1 MNASDSPASIY
12 ANMQAAVDIVGT
24 SPHPSNKIAATIA
37 GPGFAISRTNH
48 WPEIIA
54 QKIGTGV
61 DIGNSSGTI
70 HAETACILDAA
81 AQGHATKGASIFIT
95 DPPCPNCMKNMAEA
109 GIAKLYID
117 HKGFDKDW
125 ARRRGESFET
135 MSMRIAAKA
144 GMDVYV
150 IYRKEQK
157 FEIISQHPPGY
168 KPAIENP
175 AIIVPLSSSPR
186 TRGSLAQN
194 DKIPGQAGDDA
205 LWNELINDASA
216 ESENEPFVLAL
227 GQNKE
232 GKDVSVL
239 IYRHPTIGYTYETM
253 ESKDEKYSFILQPLG
268 RILMVAAREGI
279 KLNNDYIYSSRV
291 PTSRELVNFIGAGLN
306 SLKIGDNSACR
317 DKHGIIAKNMLKNA
331 EILNTI

>member
-1 MNASDSPASIY
+1 MNASDSAATIY
-12 ANMQAAVDIVGT
+12 THMQAAVDIVGT

-48 WPEIIA
+48 WPQIIA
-54 QKIGTGV
+54 QKIGTDV
-61 DIGNSSGTI
+61 EIGNSSGTI
-70 HAETACILDAA
+70 HAETACILETA

-95 DPPCPNCMKNMAEA
+95 DPPCPNCMKNMAES

-125 ARRRGESFET
+125 AKRRGDSFET

-157 FEIISQHPPGY
+157 FEVISQHPPGY
-168 KPAIENP
+168 KPANENP
-175 AIIVPLSSSPR
+175 AIIGKSDESFERL
-186 TRGSLAQN
+186 
-194 DKIPGQAGDDA
+194 IEQANQDNMD
-205 LWNELINDASA
+205 
-216 ESENEPFVLAL
+216 EPFVLAL
-227 GQNKE
+227 AHNKTGE
-232 GKDVSVL
+232 TLSVL
-239 IYRHPTIGYTYETM
+239 IYRHPTIGYTYETL
-253 ESKDEKYSFILQPLG
+253 ENKDDKYSFILQPLG
-268 RILMVAAREGI
+268 RLLMVAAREGI

-306 SLKIGDNSACR
+306 TLKIGDESHCR
-317 DKHGIIAKNMLKNA
+317 DKHGIIAKNMLKKA
-331 EILNTI
+331 QILNTI